1 MFIAQSG
8 AATDNGINYAIKI
21 MGLDP
26 IAFALLISL
35 IIIGIWWFIKYYYLP
50 DKRRRRNIEKT
61 KESVLLEIAPLG
73 GGKLKRAL
81 FPVCE
86 GTAKE
91 VKNKSC
97 NTFLVTNTVKLDD
110 PDIEGYYL
118 IPGHGWMDEYPYD
131 VPENERVPVLKY
143 FFHEG
148 DPFPQMPLNPKD
160 WDVKLKT
167 NVTASW
173 ATLSREQSIAKALLG
188 QFSGFFEGLVKALP
202 HLQKIPLMFIL
213 QVITLAGVAGMIF
226 FVFKNG
232 QSLADITTFL
242 TGGK

>member
-1 MFIAQSG
+1 MFIFQPE
-8 AATDNGINYAIKI
+8 AAVDAGTNYAIKV
-21 MGLDP
+21 MGMDP
-26 IAFALLISL
+26 VTFALLLSL
-35 IIIGIWWFIKYYYLP
+35 IIIGIWWFIKYYFLP
-50 DKRRRRNIEKT
+50 DKRRRKNIEKT

-73 GGKLKRAL
+73 GGKLKRDL
-81 FPVCE
+81 FPVYE

-91 VKNKSC
+91 VKNKSG
-97 NTFLVTNTVKLDD
+97 NTFLITNVAKLDD

-173 ATLSREQSIAKALLG
+173 ATLSREQSVAKALLG
-188 QFSGFFEGLVKALP
+188 QFSGFFEGLIKALP
-202 HLQKIPLMFIL
+202 HIQKIPLIFIFQIITMVAL
-213 QVITLAGVAGMIF
+213 AVIGYL
-226 FVFKNG
+226 VFRDG
-232 QSLADITTFL
+232 QSLANISTFL
-242 TGGK
+242 LGK